1 MKIIAA
7 SINLSKLKKMSKN
20 MFGNFVKAV
29 IDIQKEIMALDA
41 PMHADEEAELL
52 KKGSK
57 QENLWGINLY
67 PEHFEK
73 ENFIEFDSMINIR
86 PSANNRTRSIDDPE
100 LRVKITEI
108 VNKLVKKWI
117 SFTTRD

>member
-1 MKIIAA
+1 MKIIAD
-7 SINLSKLKKMSKN
+7 SINLSELKKMSKN
-20 MFGNFVKAV
+20 MFGNLIKAV
-29 IDIQKEIMALDA
+29 IDIQKEIIALDA

-100 LRVKITEI
+100 LRVKIAKI
-108 VNKLVKKWI
+108 VSKLVKK
-117 SFTTRD
+117 